1 MNDAIERAL
10 FNQGSGGVDL
20 YEIDAALL
28 RVIDGGFED
37 EALNLFGFES
47 IACAISVRLWFSH
60 VILGDGT

>member
-47 IACAISVRLWFSH
+47 IAYAISVRL
-60 VILGDGT
+60 